1 MTTPMKPEY
10 RQGDILQAEADAL
23 VNTVNCVG
31 IMGRGIALQFRNA
44 FPGNYKSYKIACAR
58 EEVQPGRMF
67 VHETG
72 QLKPRFIINF
82 PTKRH
87 WRGKSR
93 MQDIESGLV
102 ALIAEIRSR
111 DIRSIALPPLGC
123 GLGGLDWN
131 EVRPRI
137 EAALAEVP
145 EIRAIIFEPADAPS
159 AIEMAKAQ
167 NAPPMTPGRAA
178 LIGLLRRYLDGLM
191 DPGVSLLEAYKLMYF
206 MQEAGEDLRLNFVK
220 GPYGPYADN
229 LRHVLARVEG
239 YHLSGFRDGGE
250 NPEKELELVPGAAQ
264 EADTFLAGHP
274 ETRARFE
281 RVGHLVDGFETAYG
295 LELLSTVHWI
305 VTREGADEPDAIRD
319 HLRRWN
325 ERKLKFTREQVVIAL
340 DALREGGWLQ
350 NARIDA

>member
-1 MTTPMKPEY
+1 MKPEY

-44 FPGNYKSYKIACAR
+44 FPANFKAYKAACDR
-58 EEVQPGRMF
+58 EQVRPGRMF

-72 QLKPRFIINF
+72 QLNPRFIINF

-102 ALIAEIRSR
+102 ALVAEIRER
-111 DIRSIALPPLGC
+111 GIQSIALPPLGC

-145 EIRAIIFEPADAPS
+145 EVRTIIFEPADAPP
-159 AIEMAKAQ
+159 AAEMAKAQ
-167 NAPPMTPGRAA
+167 NAPRMTPGRAA
-178 LIGLLRRYLDGLM
+178 LVGLLRRYLDGLM

-206 MQEAGEDLRLNFVK
+206 MQEAGEGLRLNFVK

-250 NPEKELELVPGAAQ
+250 DPEKELELVPGAAQ
-264 EADTFLAGHP
+264 EADAFLADHP
-274 ETRARFE
+274 ETQARFK
-281 RVGHLVDGFETAYG
+281 RVGQLVDGFETAYG

-305 VTREGADEPDAIRD
+305 ITREGVDEPDTIRE
-319 HLRRWN
+319 HLGRWN
-325 ERKLKFTREQVVIAL
+325 ERKLKFTRDQVIIAL
-340 DALREGGWLQ
+340 DALREGGWLE
-350 NARIDA
+350 NARINA

>member
-1 MTTPMKPEY
+1 MKPEY

-44 FPGNYKSYKIACAR
+44 FPGNYKSYKIACDR

>member
-1 MTTPMKPEY
+1 MKPEY

-44 FPGNYKSYKIACAR
+44 FPSNYKSYKIACDR

-72 QLKPRFIINF
+72 QLDPRFIINF

-102 ALIAEIRSR
+102 ALIAEIRGR
-111 DIRSIALPPLGC
+111 GIRSIALPPLGC

-137 EAALAEVP
+137 EDALAEVP
-145 EIRAIIFEPADAPS
+145 EVRAIIFEPADAPP

-178 LIGLLRRYLDGLM
+178 LVGLLRRYLDGLM

-206 MQEAGEDLRLNFVK
+206 MQEAGEGLRLNFVK

-305 VTREGADEPDAIRD
+305 VTREGADKPDTIRD

-325 ERKLKFTREQVVIAL
+325 ERKLKFTREQIDIAL

-350 NARIDA
+350 NARINA